1 MIETFS
7 ASERHLAEST
17 KPPLQ
22 EFRASFRRLRAGSF
36 KDDKNKTERT
46 HNYSTLDRD
55 KYDRDRNATN
65 RKMEEET
72 LPRKI
77 SAEMKHLILG
87 RTKSADD
94 DGKAT

>member
-1 MIETFS
+1 MRT
-7 ASERHLAEST
+7 
-17 KPPLQ
+17 
-22 EFRASFRRLRAGSF
+22 GSF

-46 HNYSTLDRD
+46 HHYSTLDRD
-55 KYDRDRNATN
+55 KYDRDRNATH

-72 LPRKI
+72 LSRKL

-94 DGKAT
+94 DGKAFSNMKELRKPWAPLRLSKHVFI